1 MLKRSVFWIAIWS
14 VSTTLSWGQGL
25 GQQNRNWNEQIQQL
39 SFLDRSSSEYRLGAG
54 DLIEVSVFGVEDFN
68 YNLRI
73 DSLGQINLPFI
84 GSITAAGL
92 TPTELGHELKSTL
105 EGRLIRNPQV
115 SVFVKEY
122 RSQPV
127 FVLGAVKQPG
137 QYQMI
142 YQLNLI
148 DVIAMA
154 GGLEIERA
162 ADYALVRRRGSGRA
176 SEGITGGRTDGE
188 AVELAE
194 LDVVEV
200 DLKELL
206 EGSNLSLNI
215 PIQGGDVIYIP
226 ERKMELFYVVGEVT
240 KPGAFEIP
248 PQNDVFVS
256 QAVTWA
262 GGPMKTAKTDKG
274 ILVRYNGN
282 GERQE
287 MAVNFSDIIQGK
299 KSDFLVQANDIIFIP
314 GSTAKSL
321 GYGLLQIIP
330 ATLSGSIIWGA
341 IR

>member
-1 MLKRSVFWIAIWS
+1 MFKRSVFWIAIWS

-39 SFLDRSSSEYRLGAG
+39 SFLDRSASQYRLGAG
-54 DLIEVSVFGVEDFN
+54 DLIEVSIFGVEDFN
-68 YNLRI
+68 YSLRI

-137 QYQMI
+137 QYQMV

-162 ADYALVRRRGSGRA
+162 ADYALVRRRGSGTDN
-176 SEGITGGRTDGE
+176 EGINPSRTNGE
-188 AVELAE
+188 SAQLE
-194 LDVVEV
+194 VVEI

-206 EGSNLSLNI
+206 EGEDFSLNI
-215 PIQGGDVIYIP
+215 PIQGGDVIHIP

-274 ILVRYNGN
+274 ILVRYNGK

-299 KSDFLVQANDIIFIP
+299 KSDFLVQPNDIIFIP

-330 ATLSGSIIWGA
+330 ATLSGTIIWGA

>member
-54 DLIEVSVFGVEDFN
+54 DLIEVSVFGVQDFN
-68 YNLRI
+68 YTLRI

-92 TPTELGHELKSTL
+92 TPAELGRELKSTL

-127 FVLGAVKQPG
+127 FLLGAVKQPG

-154 GGLEIERA
+154 GGLDMERA
-162 ADYALVRRRGSGRA
+162 ADYALVRRRGSGTDN
-176 SEGITGGRTDGE
+176 EGIYPSRTNGE
-188 AVELAE
+188 SAQ
-194 LDVVEV
+194 LDVVEI

-206 EGSNLSLNI
+206 EGGDLSLNI
-215 PIQGGDVIYIP
+215 PIQGGDVIHIP

-248 PQNDVFVS
+248 PHNDVFVS

>member
-1 MLKRSVFWIAIWS
+1 MFKRSVFWIAIWS

-39 SFLDRSSSEYRLGAG
+39 SFLDRSASQYRLGAG
-54 DLIEVSVFGVEDFN
+54 DLIEVSIFGVEDFN
-68 YNLRI
+68 YSLRI

-137 QYQMI
+137 QYQMV

-162 ADYALVRRRGSGRA
+162 ADYALVRRRGSGTDN
-176 SEGITGGRTDGE
+176 EGINPSRTNGE
-188 AVELAE
+188 SAQLE
-194 LDVVEV
+194 VVEI

-206 EGSNLSLNI
+206 EGEDFSLNI
-215 PIQGGDVIYIP
+215 PIQGGDVIHIP
-226 ERKMELFYVVGEVT
+226 ERKMELFYVVGEVF

-274 ILVRYNGN
+274 ILVRYNGK

>member
-1 MLKRSVFWIAIWS
+1 MFKRSVFWIAIWS

-39 SFLDRSSSEYRLGAG
+39 SFLDRSASQYRLGAG
-54 DLIEVSVFGVEDFN
+54 DLIEVSIFGVEDFN
-68 YNLRI
+68 YSLRI

-127 FVLGAVKQPG
+127 FVLGAVRQPG
-137 QYQMI
+137 QYQMV

-162 ADYALVRRRGSGRA
+162 ADYALVRRRGSGTDN
-176 SEGITGGRTDGE
+176 EGINPSRTNGE
-188 AVELAE
+188 SAQLE
-194 LDVVEV
+194 VVEI

-206 EGSNLSLNI
+206 EGEDFSLNI
-215 PIQGGDVIYIP
+215 PIQGGDVIHIP

-274 ILVRYNGN
+274 ILVRYNGK

-299 KSDFLVQANDIIFIP
+299 KSDFLVQPNDIIFIP

>member
-1 MLKRSVFWIAIWS
+1 MFKRSVFWIAIWS

-39 SFLDRSSSEYRLGAG
+39 SFLDRSASQYRLGAG
-54 DLIEVSVFGVEDFN
+54 DLIEVSIFGVEDFN
-68 YNLRI
+68 YSLRI

-137 QYQMI
+137 QYQMV

-162 ADYALVRRRGSGRA
+162 ADYALVRRRGSGTDN
-176 SEGITGGRTDGE
+176 EGINPSRTNGE
-188 AVELAE
+188 SAQ
-194 LDVVEV
+194 LDVVEI

-206 EGSNLSLNI
+206 EGEDFSLNI
-215 PIQGGDVIYIP
+215 PIQGGDVIHIP

-274 ILVRYNGN
+274 ILVRYNGK

>member
-1 MLKRSVFWIAIWS
+1 MFKRSVFWIAIWS

-25 GQQNRNWNEQIQQL
+25 GQQNRNWNEQLQQL

-68 YNLRI
+68 YDLRI
-73 DSLGQINLPFI
+73 DSLGQIDLPFI

-92 TPTELGHELKSTL
+92 TPTELGQELKSTL
-105 EGRLIRNPQV
+105 DDRLIRNPQV

-127 FVLGAVKQPG
+127 FLLGAVKEPG

-148 DVIAMA
+148 DVLAMA
-154 GGLEIERA
+154 GGLDIERA
-162 ADYALVRRRGSGRA
+162 ADYALVRRRGSGTDNEDIN
-176 SEGITGGRTDGE
+176 SSRTNGE
-188 AVELAE
+188 STE
-194 LDVVEV
+194 LDVVEI

-206 EGSNLSLNI
+206 EGGDLSLNI
-215 PIQGGDVIYIP
+215 PIQGGDVIHIP
-226 ERKMELFYVVGEVT
+226 ERKMELFYIVGEVS

-274 ILVRYNGN
+274 ILVRYDGN

-299 KSDFLVQANDIIFIP
+299 KSDFLVQPNDIIFIP